1 MIFSLNLPF
10 QYFINRILNKK
21 ILVIGAAGQ
30 IGTEITHELLKIHG
44 KKNIIASDIKEN
56 AKDILGDIHYEKLN
70 VLDKTQI
77 RNLFK
82 KHDIGTIYHFAA
94 ILSASGEKDP
104 ARTWDINMDGL
115 LNILNAARNN
125 EVNRIF
131 WPSSI
136 AVFGPGTEKD
146 NTRQNPY
153 MDPSTVYGISKL
165 AGELW
170 ISYYNQKYNMD
181 IRSIRYPGV
190 ISYKTAPG
198 GGTTDYAVD
207 IYFKALKKGYFK
219 CFLNKKTSLPM
230 MYMPDAVRA
239 TIEIMNASKEALTVN
254 TSYNIGS
261 FSANPDLL
269 FNAIKKRISDFT
281 IEYQPDFRDTL
292 AQSWPSSIDDSQAR
306 KDWGWKPNFDIE
318 KMTDEMLNNIQIE
331 EKV

>member
-1 MIFSLNLPF
+1 M
-10 QYFINRILNKK
+10 NKK

-77 RNLFK
+77 RSLFRR
-82 KHDIGTIYHFAA
+82 HDIGTIYHFAA

-115 LNILNAARNN
+115 LNILNAARIN

-146 NTRQNPY
+146 NTSQKPY

-170 ISYYNQKYNMD
+170 ISYYNEKYNMD

-207 IYFKALKKGYFK
+207 IYFKALKKGHFK
-219 CFLNKKTSLPM
+219 CYLNEETSLPM
-230 MYMPDAVRA
+230 MYMDDAVRA
-239 TIEIMNASKEALTVN
+239 TIEIMDAAKEKLTVN
-254 TSYNIGS
+254 TSYNVGS
-261 FSANPDLL
+261 FSANPKVL
-269 FNAIKKRISDFT
+269 FNAIKKRINNFT
-281 IEYQPDFRDTL
+281 IDYEPDFRDTL

-306 KDWGWKPNFDIE
+306 KDWGWKPDFDIE
-318 KMTDEMLNNIQIE
+318 KMTDEMLNNIRVE